1 MECIVYVHTSTPRC
15 SLTSVYTYAGATL
28 AMSGENAKYH
38 HFSSDLSMCVYGGQV
53 CDQLLKLRDDLSPF
67 IDEDFDAYVANMRQ
81 PHVWGGEPELSVAAD
96 VLKRPVHVYD
106 NRLQPVTQYSPRET
120 SDDDRIRQPIFLLFQ
135 HLGHYDLLL
144 KHDLTARSKL

>member
-1 MECIVYVHTSTPRC
+1 M
-15 SLTSVYTYAGATL
+15 
-28 AMSGENAKYH
+28 
-38 HFSSDLSMCVYGGQV
+38 

-67 IDEDFDAYVANMRQ
+67 IDEDFDTYVANMRQ

-120 SDDDRIRQPIFLLFQ
+120 SDDSSDDRTGQPICLLFQ

-144 KHDLTARSKL
+144 KHELSARSKL